1 VGDRAGVVTNAT
13 AIGGGAIV
21 TIVLIDLFPVIG
33 LTLVSAALIIA
44 LALRSARV
52 AAAAAVGSAVF
63 AAMVLLQL
71 ARCDRTVQDCSYSP
85 GITVIVG
92 WMVTLT
98 VIGAVAAV
106 LISRRKAGA
115 R

>member
-1 VGDRAGVVTNAT
+1 VTTAT
-13 AIGGGAIV
+13 AIVGGAIV

-44 LALRSARV
+44 VALRSAPV

-63 AAMVLLQL
+63 AGLVLLQL
-71 ARCDRTVQDCSYSP
+71 ARCDPTVQDCSYNATM
-85 GITVIVG
+85 TVVVG
-92 WMVTLT
+92 WLVTLAA
-98 VIGAVAAV
+98 IGAIAAV